1 MSDVEEYFTQM
12 AGTDADKPD
21 ATDDAKHDET
31 MGAGQVTDV
40 AGGLERPSFW
50 TDDMERE
57 FQAEVKSL
65 FDNMVGRQQG
75 ELSVGPVRARVRGTD
90 RHDQRQVQGADR
102 QGPAGLHGA
111 QPRPAAHADHHGPAQ
126 RAGTRSGTVG
136 QTPPAF
142 HRHHGR
148 GAPVGPDRL
157 AHAHGHRFDDAAHH
171 PHGRF
176 LTTHYTDWAQTLPPC
191 WIRHDDVVQEVY
203 ALKCYMDLVVASPN
217 GGLYAPTLQSLI
229 HSTLERVKAYLASSE
244 ASNSDHRHHL
254 SGPEERQREQARKDE
269 YKHWFNRDGGW
280 SEEPGFDQ
288 AWRFSTPSEGLD
300 MVCDLM
306 TPTRVD
312 DVDTADDATL
322 RNQAT
327 QWRSE
332 IDSLRGSYDTDHATE
347 HLAQAAQD
355 EETIRRVWLSYT
367 GRERESRDRLDRAA
381 TSAAMLMR
389 DTDRSKLLSDK
400 DRRNLNDLIGRAR
413 MILHAYGK
421 THLDENYKPC
431 SIGLQDD
438 LTARLER
445 IVQGDPAGVFD
456 RCERMID
463 QMDATFARGKEPTD
477 DQRTA

>member
-21 ATDDAKHDET
+21 ATDDVKHDET
-31 MGAGQVTDV
+31 MGSGQVTDV

-57 FQAEVKSL
+57 FQTEVKSL
-65 FDNMVGRQQG
+65 FDDMVGRQQG
-75 ELSVGPVRARVRGTD
+75 ELSVRDQCEHAYEELTATVNGKYKELTGKDLPASMARNL
-90 RHDQRQVQGADR
+90 DQLLTQITMA
-102 QGPAGLHGA
+102 PLNE
-111 QPRPAAHADHHGPAQ
+111 PEHGPGLWAKLPQ
-126 RAGTRSGTVG
+126 HSITTMVEARPLDLTGSPTRMDIDLMMLHTI
-136 QTPPAF
+136 
-142 HRHHGR
+142 RM
-148 GAPVGPDRL
+148 
-157 AHAHGHRFDDAAHH
+157 
-171 PHGRF
+171 GRF
-176 LTTHYTDWAQTLPPC
+176 LTTHYTDWAQTLPSC

-269 YKHWFNRDGGW
+269 YEHWFNRDGGW

-288 AWRFSTPSEGLD
+288 SWRFSTPSEGLD
-300 MVCDLM
+300 TVCDLM

-312 DVDTADDATL
+312 DVAAADDVTL
-322 RNQAT
+322 RNQAA

-367 GRERESRDRLDRAA
+367 GHERESRDRLDRV
-381 TSAAMLMR
+381 
-389 DTDRSKLLSDK
+389 
-400 DRRNLNDLIGRAR
+400 RRNADAGHGTVQAPVRQGPSKPERPDRPSPHDPPRVWQNLLGRELQAVQHRPAGRSDRTPGTHRAR
-413 MILHAYGK
+413 RSRRSVRPLR
-421 THLDENYKPC
+421 TH
-431 SIGLQDD
+431 
-438 LTARLER
+438 
-445 IVQGDPAGVFD
+445 D
-456 RCERMID
+456 RPDGRHV
-463 QMDATFARGKEPTD
+463 
-477 DQRTA
+477 RTRKGANR